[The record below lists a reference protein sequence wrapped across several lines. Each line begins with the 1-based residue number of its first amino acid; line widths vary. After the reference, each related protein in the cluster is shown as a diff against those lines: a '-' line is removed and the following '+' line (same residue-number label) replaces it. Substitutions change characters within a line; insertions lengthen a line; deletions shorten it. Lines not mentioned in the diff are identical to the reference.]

1 MADKAKLRRH
11 NRMDTQAIV
20 HIMWKDP
27 LGNDKFTKA
36 RTLDVSEAGIRVEVP
51 ERIPER
57 SYVTFRVDELSL
69 HGTASVRTCNP
80 KGLKYIVG
88 LEFSTGM
95 KWKPKV
101 APIEIAESISGLS
114 DSVNEKP
121 VDVESEEPLRVE
133 TQDVE
138 THEISR

>member
-1 MADKAKLRRH
+1 
-11 NRMDTQAIV
+11 MDSQAIV
-20 HIMWKDP
+20 HINWKDQ

-57 SYVTFRVDELSL
+57 SYVTFRADELSL

-88 LEFSTGM
+88 LEFSTGL

-101 APIEIAESISGLS
+101 APIEILESINGLS
-114 DSVNEKP
+114 DSVNEEP
-121 VDVESEEPLRVE
+121 VFVEAEEPVE
-133 TQDVE
+133 VLNQNAA
-138 THEISR
+138 THKISR